1 MSNGDSYSPQ
11 PHSPREE
18 KDYLGLGEGKV
29 SEKKNGRK
37 LVGYREKSC
46 TLFAELMQT
55 GSNIPDMLV
64 GSKSG
69 RM

>member
-1 MSNGDSYSPQ
+1 MVIVILLSLILQ
-11 PHSPREE
+11 EKKKRIIWAEE
-18 KDYLGLGEGKV
+18 KEKCQK
-29 SEKKNGRK
+29 KKNGRK